1 MKFVLTGVAI
11 KWLHEQMCKLKIG
24 GDMAFPRSGL
34 IYNKEDTV
42 TLRLVDIVD
51 PDDPASREVSRSYR
65 HGDRVG
71 TIITGSALGILVI
84 DTLPEHPVIIED

>member
-34 IYNKEDTV
+34 IYNKEDHPS
-42 TLRLVDIVD
+42 LG
-51 PDDPASREVSRSYR
+51 R
-65 HGDRVG
+65 H
-71 TIITGSALGILVI
+71 S
-84 DTLPEHPVIIED
+84 